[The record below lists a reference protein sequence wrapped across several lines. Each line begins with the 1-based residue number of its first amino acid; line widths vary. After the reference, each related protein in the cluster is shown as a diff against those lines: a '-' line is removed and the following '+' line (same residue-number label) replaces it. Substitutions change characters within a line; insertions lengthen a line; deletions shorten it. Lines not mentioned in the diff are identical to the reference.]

1 MTRLLVV
8 ILIVA
13 MALALISAHIFH
25 EAIVT
30 FVFSALSLIL
40 LSKFLGNATEH
51 LSRYVGESFAGLL
64 NVTLS
69 NLAELIIIYVAVREN
84 MVDLVQAGIVGS
96 MIGNLLL
103 VMGMAIYIGCKK
115 NGTMSFNPDTA
126 TLFINMLFLVTAALI
141 FPTLFSKHIP
151 SNRQLHYSYVLAFM
165 LFAVYVYFYH
175 LARTD
180 QRFKEI
186 HEQIKEPDG
195 RWTKFFSLSVLI
207 LAAVGAF
214 IMSEMLIGEVE
225 SVAKVVKIP
234 RMFIGFILLPLL
246 GNIAE
251 HFVAVTAAWKGKV
264 ELSLAISVGSAAQVG
279 MIVAPCA
286 VLFGLLTGNP
296 LTLYFATLPVGA
308 LIITFFAAFIVLRD
322 NNWNINEGIMLMA
335 LYACIVVAFWFTR

>member
-1 MTRLLVV
+1 M
-8 ILIVA
+8 A
-13 MALALISAHIFH
+13 MATVSRYVLHLPIL
-25 EAIVT
+25 T
-30 FVFSALSLIL
+30 FALSAVALIL
-40 LSKFLGNATEH
+40 LSKFLGDATEH
-51 LSRYVGESFAGLL
+51 FSRFVGESFAGLL

-103 VMGMAIYIGCKK
+103 VMGMSIYFGCKK
-115 NGTMSFNPDTA
+115 NGTMRFNPDTA
-126 TLFINMLFLVTAALI
+126 TLFIDMLFLVTAALI

-151 SNRQLHYSYVLAFM
+151 ANRQLHYSYVLALM
-165 LFAVYVYFYH
+165 LVGVYVYFYH
-175 LARTD
+175 LSRTD
-180 QRFKEI
+180 RRFKEI
-186 HEQIKEPDG
+186 HEQIKEADS
-195 RWTKFFSLSVLI
+195 RWTKIFSLSVLI

-214 IMSEMLIGEVE
+214 IMSELLISEVE

-251 HFVAVTAAWKGKV
+251 HFVAVTAAWKAKV

-279 MIVAPCA
+279 MIIAPCA
-286 VLFGLLTGNP
+286 VLFGILTGNP

-322 NNWNINEGIMLMA
+322 DNWNINEGVMLLA
-335 LYACIVVAFWFTR
+335 LYASILVAFWFTR